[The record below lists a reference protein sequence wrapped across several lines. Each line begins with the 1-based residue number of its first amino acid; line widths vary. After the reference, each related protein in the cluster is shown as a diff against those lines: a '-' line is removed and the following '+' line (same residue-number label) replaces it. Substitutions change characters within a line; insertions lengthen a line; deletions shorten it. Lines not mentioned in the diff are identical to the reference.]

1 MLYSID
7 LYNTVH
13 FFVQNTCFINASLLR
28 SNMKTLKCD
37 VTSEKTWLIVCI
49 HNVKKITRKY
59 KRVHINIKI
68 YLKTFSI
75 FFFESMYNI
84 IIIEY
89 YLYETHTFYRENILF
104 ECKKIK
110 SSLGPKARDWLPC
123 TGISVASVELFGLHN
138 VMNAQGRVH
147 QFPTRKY

>member
-1 MLYSID
+1 M
-7 LYNTVH
+7 
-13 FFVQNTCFINASLLR
+13 INRLH
-28 SNMKTLKCD
+28 TQC
-37 VTSEKTWLIVCI
+37 EK
-49 HNVKKITRKY
+49 NNKKIRTSSYKY
-59 KRVHINIKI
+59 QNISKNI
-68 YLKTFSI
+68 FN

-110 SSLGPKARDWLPC
+110 GSLGPKARDRLPC

-147 QFPTRKY
+147 QFPTGKY